1 MIRNK
6 FGISVI
12 VYIINAIEFDVAF
25 PEVPFCGGFKETMFI
40 FGVYIRRDDVSN
52 RAIILSDS

>member
-12 VYIINAIEFDVAF
+12 VRIINAIESDVAF
-25 PEVPFCGGFKETMFI
+25 PEGPFCGGLKETMFI
-40 FGVYIRRDDVSN
+40 FWVNIRRDDVSN